1 MKVRVAWLVVMFLVA
16 GGCGGGNLPRT
27 VPARGVVTLDGK
39 PVEAAQV
46 VLVPDPQAPG
56 ALGGFGASDASG
68 RFSLRAFD
76 AKDGVIPGAYKVQIS
91 KTLQIK
97 LEGPAPASL
106 DGGDNVKYE
115 FGVPGK
121 YTGVETSGLTCK
133 IPDNGATDLK
143 FDLSSK

>member
-1 MKVRVAWLVVMFLVA
+1 MWLVAVLLVA
-16 GGCGGGNLPRT
+16 GGCSGGGNLPRT

-46 VLVPDPQAPG
+46 VLVPDPPG
-56 ALGGFGASDASG
+56 TGAVGGFGASDTNG

-76 AKDGVIPGAYKVQIS
+76 AKDGVIPGAYKVQVS
-91 KTLQIK
+91 KTIRTK
-97 LEGPAPASL
+97 LDGPAPATM

-121 YTGVETSGLTCK
+121 YTGIETSGLSCK
-133 IPDNGATDLK
+133 IADNGNTDLK
-143 FDLSSK
+143 FELTSK